1 MLLYLSLL
9 QIAEY
14 KDQQEQRRRD
24 QLHVS
29 RLKESGE
36 CVRLSLTSVI
46 LKKNRHDLR
55 YLDAVVSERDENGFV
70 SSLRLLRTSRGF
82 SSWHFPL
89 EEGCIAETEHDG
101 IRYVITKVK
110 YDMYPRFPLV
120 NVELLKEKQ
129 DKEASHDR

>member
-1 MLLYLSLL
+1 MQRGLSF
-9 QIAEY
+9 
-14 KDQQEQRRRD
+14 
-24 QLHVS
+24 HVS

-129 DKEASHDR
+129 DKEASHDRQ

>member
-1 MLLYLSLL
+1 MTGKAPIKAVREVLMQRGLSF
-9 QIAEY
+9 
-14 KDQQEQRRRD
+14 
-24 QLHVS
+24 HVS

-129 DKEASHDR
+129 DKEASHDRQ